1 MNTVPNPHFLAPNI
15 SVNKLSPIWIISSG
29 LSLKSSNIILNIEKD
44 GFDTKSSFDKYN
56 LSNLSKIPTSFR
68 YFLYIFGD
76 VIPVFDVKHNEYLFF
91 SEFKIFIAPGKI
103 EGGCFKKLLSRA
115 LRISFS
121 NNFLSF
127 FISRKFNNSLILISV
142 FLSKPELWSCEQF
155 LLINDRDSKIFS
167 SLIFWPYLSNR
178 NLRLLILNLFN
189 YIVKKGHNVIGLD

>member
-15 SVNKLSPIWIISSG
+15 SVNKLSPIWTISSG

-56 LSNLSKIPTSFR
+56 LSNLSKIPTSSR

-91 SEFKIFIAPGKI
+91 SEFKIFIAVGKI
-103 EGGCFKKLLSRA
+103 EGGCFKKLLSRV

-121 NNFLSF
+121 NNLLF
-127 FISRKFNNSLILISV
+127 FFGV
-142 FLSKPELWSCEQF
+142 
-155 LLINDRDSKIFS
+155 
-167 SLIFWPYLSNR
+167 
-178 NLRLLILNLFN
+178 
-189 YIVKKGHNVIGLD
+189 